1 MNWIDRK
8 SSNFVKL
15 CACAQLSNRLK
26 FFKMASCIGV
36 MLGVPDE
43 KVSFED
49 DISNAWTTNKFGGVP
64 VSKTITLRR
73 YLSLMM
79 L

>member
-1 MNWIDRK
+1 
-8 SSNFVKL
+8 
-15 CACAQLSNRLK
+15 
-26 FFKMASCIGV
+26 MASCIGV

-49 DISNAWTTNKFGGVP
+49 DISNAWTANKFGGVP

-73 YLSLMM
+73 YLFLM
-79 L
+79 LF